1 VPIFQWKG
9 DFAVRFVTAQRG
21 NETFVGVME
30 QEGKVIHLCRAEQA
44 MRQRVTLP
52 SSLLECIKLGDKFLH
67 QANEIAAWAKEN
79 PSTQYVYALHDVRLL
94 APIPRP
100 AKNIFCVGK
109 NYVDHA
115 IELGGNSDIPQHLIV
130 FSKVPTTVIGHEETV
145 LRHADVTDELDY
157 EGELA
162 VVIGKRGKAI
172 RKEEALDYVF
182 GYTIINDVTARD
194 LQERHQQ
201 YLLGKSLDTFC
212 PMGPW
217 IVHKSLIENPN
228 KLEIET
234 KVNGEIRQKASTGQ
248 FIFNVETI
256 IETIS
261 RGITL
266 EPGDIIATGTPAGVG
281 KGMKP
286 PRFLQAGDVVEITVE
301 GIGTLRNKIGE

>member
-1 VPIFQWKG
+1 M
-9 DFAVRFVTAQRG
+9 RFVTAQRG

-44 MRQRVTLP
+44 MRQRATLP

-67 QANEIAAWAKEN
+67 QANEIVAWAKEN

-234 KVNGEIRQKASTGQ
+234 KVNGEIRQKASTEQ

>member
-1 VPIFQWKG
+1 
-9 DFAVRFVTAQRG
+9 VRFVTAQRN
-21 NETFVGVME
+21 NETFVGIVE
-30 QEGKVIHLCRAEQA
+30 QESEKVVHLCFAEQA
-44 MRQRVTLP
+44 MHQRMTLP
-52 SSLLECIKLGDKFLH
+52 SSLLECIALGDEFLNRV
-67 QANEIAAWAKEN
+67 NEIAAWVKEN
-79 PSTQYVYALHDVRLL
+79 PSAQYMYDLHDVRLL

-100 AKNIFCVGK
+100 SKNIFCIGK

-115 IELGGNSDIPQHLIV
+115 IELGGKLDIPQHLIV

-182 GYTIINDVTARD
+182 GYTIINDITARD

-217 IVHKSLIENPN
+217 IVHQSLIENPN
-228 KLEIET
+228 KLQIET
-234 KVNGEIRQKASTGQ
+234 KVNGEIRQKASTEQ

-286 PRFLQAGDVVEITVE
+286 PRFLQAGDVVEITIE